1 MNGLFIGLGILV
13 ILTMCWMG
21 YVRKVERRSFSSHL
35 IERLLVG
42 KRCVVYT
49 TG

>member
-35 IERLLVG
+35 IERLLFLFV
-42 KRCVVYT
+42 KPLTYS
-49 TG
+49 